1 MTRFP
6 GVYVAVI
13 TPFTAS
19 DEVNYPRLREH
30 IAWLLSSGIHG
41 LIPTGSCGEYASL
54 SDQERAK
61 VVETIVEVTAGRVPI
76 IVGTAAPSTKRAVYW
91 ANHAKEVGATGLMA
105 LPPINY
111 RPTKREV
118 VAYYEALAQVNLPI
132 IVYNNPFDTSTD
144 LKPDFLAELS
154 QIEQIV
160 GVKEFSGDVRRIP
173 EILEKTSL
181 EVFAGADDLVLEGL
195 LAGATG
201 WIAGLTNAT
210 PQESVALYDLVVAGK
225 FAEATRLYRLLLPL
239 FRYDSLPILV
249 QTIKYCLELAGMPA
263 GKTRPP
269 RLDLEEA
276 VRQHIEIAYHS
287 IQAGLQQ

>member
-1 MTRFP
+1 MARFP

-13 TPFTAS
+13 TPFTES
-19 DEVNYPRLREH
+19 DEVDYPRLREH
-30 IAWLLSSGIHG
+30 VEWLLSSGIHG

-61 VVETIVEVTAGRVPI
+61 VVETIAEATAGRAPV

-91 ANHAKEVGATGLMA
+91 ANHAKEVGAAGLMT

-118 VAYYEALAQVNLPI
+118 FAYYEALARVNLPI

-144 LKPDFLAELS
+144 LTPDFLAELS
-154 QIEQIV
+154 QIEQII

-173 EILEKTSL
+173 EIQEKTTL
-181 EVFAGADDLVLEGL
+181 EIFAGADDLALEGL

-210 PQESVALYDLVVAGK
+210 PQESVALYNLVVAGK
-225 FAEATRLYRLLLPL
+225 FAEATRLYRRLLPL
-239 FRYDSLPILV
+239 FRYDSQPILV
-249 QTIKYCLELAGMPA
+249 QTIKYCLELAGRPA

-269 RLDLEEA
+269 RLDLEEG
-276 VRQHIEIAYHS
+276 VRQHIEIAYRA
-287 IQAGLQQ
+287 IQAGL

>member
-1 MTRFP
+1 MARFP

-13 TPFTAS
+13 TPFTES
-19 DEVNYPRLREH
+19 DEVDYPRLREH
-30 IAWLLSSGIHG
+30 VEWLLSSGIHG

-54 SDQERAK
+54 SDHERAK
-61 VVETIVEVTAGRVPI
+61 VVETIAEATAGRAPV

-91 ANHAKEVGATGLMA
+91 ANHAKEVGAAGLMA

-118 VAYYEALAQVNLPI
+118 FAYYEALARVNLPI

-144 LKPDFLAELS
+144 LTPDFLAELS
-154 QIEQIV
+154 QIEQII

-181 EVFAGADDLVLEGL
+181 EVFAGADDLALEGL

-210 PQESVALYDLVVAGK
+210 PQESVILYNLVVAGK
-225 FAEATRLYRLLLPL
+225 FAEATRLYRRLLPL
-239 FRYDSLPILV
+239 FRYDSKPILV
-249 QTIKYCLELAGMPA
+249 QTIKYCLELAGRPA

-269 RLDLEEA
+269 RLDLEEGI
-276 VRQHIEIAYHS
+276 RQQIETAYRD
-287 IQAGLQQ
+287 IQAEM

>member
-1 MTRFP
+1 MARFP

-13 TPFTAS
+13 TPFTES

-30 IAWLLSSGIHG
+30 VEWLISSGIHG

-61 VVETIVEVTAGRVPI
+61 VVETIVEAAAGRASVV
-76 IVGTAAPSTKRAVYW
+76 VGTAAPATKRAVYW
-91 ANHAKEVGATGLMA
+91 ASHAKEVGAAGLMA

-118 VAYYEALAQVNLPI
+118 FAYYEALSQVGLPI

-144 LKPDFLAELS
+144 LTPDLLAELS
-154 QIEQIV
+154 GIEQIV

-173 EILEKTSL
+173 EILEKTNL
-181 EVFAGADDLVLEGL
+181 EVLAGADDLALESL

-210 PQESVALYDLVVAGK
+210 PQESVALYDLVLAGK
-225 FAEATRLYRLLLPL
+225 LAEATRLYRNLLPL
-239 FRYDSLPILV
+239 FRYDTTPRLV
-249 QTIKYCLELAGMPA
+249 QAIKYCLELAGKPA

-269 RLDLEEA
+269 RLALEEA
-276 VRQHIEIAYHS
+276 DRQRIEIAYNN
-287 IQAGLQQ
+287 IKAGL

>member
-1 MTRFP
+1 MARFP

-13 TPFTAS
+13 TPFTES
-19 DEVNYPRLREH
+19 DEVDYPRLREH
-30 IAWLLSSGIHG
+30 VEWLLSSGIHG

-61 VVETIVEVTAGRVPI
+61 VVETIAEATAGRAPV

-91 ANHAKEVGATGLMA
+91 ANHAKEVGAAGLMA

-118 VAYYEALAQVNLPI
+118 FAYYEALARVNLPI

-144 LKPDFLAELS
+144 LTPDFLAEL
-154 QIEQIV
+154 
-160 GVKEFSGDVRRIP
+160 SGDVRRIP
-173 EILEKTSL
+173 EIQEKTTL
-181 EVFAGADDLVLEGL
+181 EIFAGADDLALEGL

-210 PQESVALYDLVVAGK
+210 PQESVALYNLVVAGK
-225 FAEATRLYRLLLPL
+225 FAEATRLYRRLLPL
-239 FRYDSLPILV
+239 FRYDSQPILV
-249 QTIKYCLELAGMPA
+249 QTIKYCLELAGRPA

-269 RLDLEEA
+269 RLDLEEG
-276 VRQHIEIAYHS
+276 VRRHIEIAYRDV
-287 IQAGLQQ
+287 QAGL

>member
-1 MTRFP
+1 MARFP

-13 TPFTAS
+13 TPFTES
-19 DEVNYPRLREH
+19 DEVDYPRLREH
-30 IAWLLSSGIHG
+30 VEWLLSSGIHG

-61 VVETIVEVTAGRVPI
+61 VVETIAEATAGRAPV

-91 ANHAKEVGATGLMA
+91 ANHAKEVGAAGLMA

-118 VAYYEALAQVNLPI
+118 FAYYEALARVNLPI

-144 LKPDFLAELS
+144 LTPDFLAELS
-154 QIEQIV
+154 QIEQII

-173 EILEKTSL
+173 EIQEKTTL
-181 EVFAGADDLVLEGL
+181 EVFAGADDLALEGL

-210 PQESVALYDLVVAGK
+210 PQESVALYNLVVAGK
-225 FAEATRLYRLLLPL
+225 FAEATRLYRRLLPL
-239 FRYDSLPILV
+239 FALTSSPFWYRPSRISSELEVRPAARRAPPAWILEKAV
-249 QTIKYCLELAGMPA
+249 GRILESA
-263 GKTRPP
+263 
-269 RLDLEEA
+269 
-276 VRQHIEIAYHS
+276 I
-287 IQAGLQQ
+287 